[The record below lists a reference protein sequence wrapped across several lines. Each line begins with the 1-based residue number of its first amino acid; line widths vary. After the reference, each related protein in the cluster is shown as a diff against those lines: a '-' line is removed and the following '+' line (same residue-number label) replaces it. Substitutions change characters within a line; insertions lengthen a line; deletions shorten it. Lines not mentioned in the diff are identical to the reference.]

1 MLENLQGSSTQILT
15 HHSPSVLRLNI
26 LETTHINISAK
37 HDGELILYNQIVPAD
52 TSLEFMFDTSVNF
65 DLLNAKHIQG
75 NLNDTALDDYFTKKN
90 VSLRGSY
97 IVNIAQLYV
106 AYYGNNKIESQAE
119 VEAENKP

>member
-1 MLENLQGSSTQILT
+1 LLENLQGSSTQILT
-15 HHSPSVLRLNI
+15 HHIPSVLQLNI

-75 NLNDTALDDYFTKKN
+75 NLNETILDDHFTKDN
-90 VSLRGSY
+90 VILRGSY
-97 IVNIAQLYV
+97 IVNSAQLYV
-106 AYYGNNKIESQAE
+106 AYYSSNNNQSLIEGN
-119 VEAENKP
+119 P

>member
-1 MLENLQGSSTQILT
+1 MLEDLQGSSTQILT
-15 HHSPSVLRLNI
+15 QHSPSVLQLNI
-26 LETTHINISAK
+26 LETTHININAK
-37 HDGELILYNQIVPAD
+37 HDGKLILYNQIVRAD

-97 IVNIAQLYV
+97 IVNSAQLYV
-106 AYYGNNKIESQAE
+106 AYYGNNKNKIK
-119 VEAENKP
+119 VEDKP

>member
-1 MLENLQGSSTQILT
+1 MLENFQGSSTQILT

-52 TSLEFMFDTSVNF
+52 TSLEFMFDASVNF

-75 NLNDTALDDYFTKKN
+75 NLNDTTFVSGSDDITLRVWDLTKN
-90 VSLRGSY
+90 FAPED
-97 IVNIAQLYV
+97 IEDINIL
-106 AYYGNNKIESQAE
+106 IR
-119 VEAENKP
+119 